1 MDGKVDDLQAECCK
15 HDIYVNKDSLEVAR
29 LAAGSAIQ
37 LTKDIITG
45 KVQNGMCVTRPPG
58 HHAMKAEPNGFCLCN
73 NVGIAAKY
81 ALANSFTRVESKI
94 DCSATNQE
102 VFSSPPQETEKS
114 SSPQINVRK
123 ILIVDFDVHHGQ
135 GTQYAF
141 YDNPNVLYFSIH
153 RYEHGLF
160 WPNLR
165 ESDFDSVGE
174 GKGAGYN
181 ANLPLNSVGMSDFD
195 YMSIVHQILLPIGQE
210 FQPDLVLVEAGYDA
224 AIGDPEGEMRLSAAA
239 YGHIIHSL
247 MGLAAGKIGVF
258 LEGGYFLDSV
268 AEGATMTIRALLG
281 DFNISLGPRRPLHDS
296 LISSVLN
303 LKFALKHYWKN
314 LNVHD
319 ECKTDQSR
327 DDDEPL
333 HIPSVIYKQ
342 ITSRVESWTTGIYDP
357 NDHYHQHSPGTYQT
371 FKEEVNL
378 LRQSYN
384 RILHRYISIKPKRL
398 ALAFDKDMM
407 DHYNNEENNHPEQPK
422 RVEQIYKTHQDY
434 GLLSRGDQGIYL
446 AIISVTAYLLKKNTY
461 NKFNELY

>member
-81 ALANSFTRVESKI
+81 ALANSFQKVESE
-94 DCSATNQE
+94 SATNQACLPCLP
-102 VFSSPPQETEKS
+102 SACLPCLPPACLPSPEEKENS

-174 GKGAGYN
+174 GKAAGYN

-247 MGLAAGKIGVF
+247 MGLAGGKIGVF

-268 AEGATMTIRALLG
+268 AEGATMTIRALYHL
-281 DFNISLGPRRPLHDS
+281 
-296 LISSVLN
+296 LI
-303 LKFALKHYWKN
+303 K
-314 LNVHD
+314 
-319 ECKTDQSR
+319 
-327 DDDEPL
+327 
-333 HIPSVIYKQ
+333 
-342 ITSRVESWTTGIYDP
+342 
-357 NDHYHQHSPGTYQT
+357 
-371 FKEEVNL
+371 
-378 LRQSYN
+378 
-384 RILHRYISIKPKRL
+384 
-398 ALAFDKDMM
+398 
-407 DHYNNEENNHPEQPK
+407 
-422 RVEQIYKTHQDY
+422 
-434 GLLSRGDQGIYL
+434 
-446 AIISVTAYLLKKNTY
+446 
-461 NKFNELY
+461 